1 MWMKKGC
8 CGLVDLRTQTMV
20 IAGLYTLLALIGMIY
35 GFVMIQ
41 NPEKTFNGS
50 HDIEEVIHEE
60 VEAEEGVA
68 DLENLENDE
77 ENTTDQILMDLA
89 NGTMDPKAEK
99 YKELGLLR
107 IQKHGIKVVVTCLVS
122 CIISILLFIGARHG
136 RSLYFV
142 PWLTEQVIALAV
154 GSIQGLLM
162 AMGGL
167 LLHVSVVHGFI
178 AFFIFTIS
186 CLFIYSVTSHFMLLR
201 AMKKHSKEI
210 INSVMAGK

>member
-1 MWMKKGC
+1 MKNEENIFG
-8 CGLVDLRTQTMV
+8 DFQ
-20 IAGLYTLLALIGMIY
+20 LLALIGMIY

-107 IQKHGIKVVVTCLVS
+107 IQKHGIKGIHFKTIFLKLKKKKKNIFVLMQNCRIYIYT
-122 CIISILLFIGARHG
+122 
-136 RSLYFV
+136 YFFFQ
-142 PWLTEQVIALAV
+142 WL
-154 GSIQGLLM
+154 
-162 AMGGL
+162 
-167 LLHVSVVHGFI
+167 
-178 AFFIFTIS
+178 
-186 CLFIYSVTSHFMLLR
+186 
-201 AMKKHSKEI
+201 
-210 INSVMAGK
+210 

>member
-1 MWMKKGC
+1 
-8 CGLVDLRTQTMV
+8 
-20 IAGLYTLLALIGMIY
+20 
-35 GFVMIQ
+35 MIQ

-68 DLENLENDE
+68 DLEKLENDE

-107 IQKHGIKVVVTCLVS
+107 IQKHGIKGIHFNYFLKTEKEKYFFFAVVVTCLVS

>member
-1 MWMKKGC
+1 
-8 CGLVDLRTQTMV
+8 
-20 IAGLYTLLALIGMIY
+20 MIY

-107 IQKHGIKVVVTCLVS
+107 IQKHGIKGIHFNYFFKTEKEKHICFDAEFIKIYFFPVVVTCLVS

>member
-1 MWMKKGC
+1 
-8 CGLVDLRTQTMV
+8 
-20 IAGLYTLLALIGMIY
+20 MIY

-77 ENTTDQILMDLA
+77 EENTTDQIMMALA

-107 IQKHGIKVVVTCLVS
+107 TQKHGIKGIYLS
-122 CIISILLFIGARHG
+122 NYLNFNAKIGKTAKKG
-136 RSLYFV
+136 ENLYGKYFYFQ
-142 PWLTEQVIALAV
+142 WL
-154 GSIQGLLM
+154 
-162 AMGGL
+162 
-167 LLHVSVVHGFI
+167 
-178 AFFIFTIS
+178 
-186 CLFIYSVTSHFMLLR
+186 
-201 AMKKHSKEI
+201 
-210 INSVMAGK
+210 

>member
-1 MWMKKGC
+1 M
-8 CGLVDLRTQTMV
+8 
-20 IAGLYTLLALIGMIY
+20 
-35 GFVMIQ
+35 
-41 NPEKTFNGS
+41 
-50 HDIEEVIHEE
+50 
-60 VEAEEGVA
+60 
-68 DLENLENDE
+68 
-77 ENTTDQILMDLA
+77 
-89 NGTMDPKAEK
+89 
-99 YKELGLLR
+99 
-107 IQKHGIKVVVTCLVS
+107 VVTCLVS

-167 LLHVSVVHGFI
+167 LLHVSVAHGFI
-178 AFFIFTIS
+178 AFFIFAIS

>member
-1 MWMKKGC
+1 MKNEENIFG
-8 CGLVDLRTQTMV
+8 DFQ
-20 IAGLYTLLALIGMIY
+20 LLALIGMIY

-107 IQKHGIKVVVTCLVS
+107 IQKHGIKGIHFNYFLKTEKEKEKDVCFHWR
-122 CIISILLFIGARHG
+122 IGEFIFIYTVFTGIRARA
-136 RSLYFV
+136 LI
-142 PWLTEQVIALAV
+142 VIARFEG
-154 GSIQGLLM
+154 GSNSS
-162 AMGGL
+162 MGSNSRWAL
-167 LLHVSVVHGFI
+167 IPKS
-178 AFFIFTIS
+178 
-186 CLFIYSVTSHFMLLR
+186 LF
-201 AMKKHSKEI
+201 
-210 INSVMAGK
+210 

>member
-1 MWMKKGC
+1 
-8 CGLVDLRTQTMV
+8 
-20 IAGLYTLLALIGMIY
+20 MIY

-77 ENTTDQILMDLA
+77 DENTTDQIMMALA

-107 IQKHGIKVVVTCLVS
+107 TQKHGIK
-122 CIISILLFIGARHG
+122 G
-136 RSLYFV
+136 
-142 PWLTEQVIALAV
+142 
-154 GSIQGLLM
+154 
-162 AMGGL
+162 
-167 LLHVSVVHGFI
+167 
-178 AFFIFTIS
+178 
-186 CLFIYSVTSHFMLLR
+186 IYSSNYLNFNAKIGKTAKKGENLYGKHFYFQWL
-201 AMKKHSKEI
+201 
-210 INSVMAGK
+210 

>member
-1 MWMKKGC
+1 MFTR
-8 CGLVDLRTQTMV
+8 LVTNFTHLKNEENIFGDFQ
-20 IAGLYTLLALIGMIY
+20 LLALIGMIY

-107 IQKHGIKVVVTCLVS
+107 IQKHGIKGIHFKTIFLKLKKKKKNIFVLMQNCR
-122 CIISILLFIGARHG
+122 IYIGI
-136 RSLYFV
+136 YIYIYIFFFQ
-142 PWLTEQVIALAV
+142 WL
-154 GSIQGLLM
+154 
-162 AMGGL
+162 
-167 LLHVSVVHGFI
+167 
-178 AFFIFTIS
+178 
-186 CLFIYSVTSHFMLLR
+186 
-201 AMKKHSKEI
+201 
-210 INSVMAGK
+210 

>member
-1 MWMKKGC
+1 
-8 CGLVDLRTQTMV
+8 
-20 IAGLYTLLALIGMIY
+20 MIY

-77 ENTTDQILMDLA
+77 EENTTDQIMMSLA

-107 IQKHGIKVVVTCLVS
+107 TQKHGIKGINLS
-122 CIISILLFIGARHG
+122 NYLNFNAKIGKTAKKG
-136 RSLYFV
+136 ENLYGKYFYFQ
-142 PWLTEQVIALAV
+142 WL
-154 GSIQGLLM
+154 
-162 AMGGL
+162 
-167 LLHVSVVHGFI
+167 
-178 AFFIFTIS
+178 
-186 CLFIYSVTSHFMLLR
+186 
-201 AMKKHSKEI
+201 
-210 INSVMAGK
+210 